1 MGVFIFSLGAM
12 LCLVIVLIGIIW
24 VQILDAVQYVNI
36 KWQVASNQ
44 ITASQSESPIT
55 PEIQMRWSLMI
66 TLTLITQTK
75 LISGIMRRN
84 KDQPFAN
91 QTQWMRSSPSG
102 EKWAPHN
109 APDRKLKYY
118 TLCSAQGLSHH
129 NYLRTRNFCHSIPIR
144 IIRSRPPSETLENK
158 QLIKHARLYDRKR
171 IFY

>member
-1 MGVFIFSLGAM
+1 MRCNM
-12 LCLVIVLIGIIW
+12 LTLSDKLPVIRS
-24 VQILDAVQYVNI
+24 QPQPAR
-36 KWQVASNQ
+36 VANYARDPDEV
-44 ITASQSESPIT
+44 IPDG
-55 PEIQMRWSLMI
+55 LI

-91 QTQWMRSSPSG
+91 QTQWGPVRVLRSG
-102 EKWAPHN
+102 RHTTHR
-109 APDRKLKYY
+109 DRKLKYY

-144 IIRSRPPSETLENK
+144 IIRSRPPSKTLKIK
-158 QLIKHARLYDRKR
+158 QLNKHARFYDRKS